1 MRHMIMLLFS
11 IMLMPHIPDYNIYGI
26 TDGVSLFS
34 SDYYIVP
41 QTATQKSNATHPY
54 TYLLLATTSY
64 NNSAVEVRKDHHSK

>member
-34 SDYYIVP
+34 SDYYIVS
-41 QTATQKSNATHPY
+41 QTATQKSIATHSH
-54 TYLLLATTSY
+54 TYY
-64 NNSAVEVRKDHHSK
+64 IGHHKL